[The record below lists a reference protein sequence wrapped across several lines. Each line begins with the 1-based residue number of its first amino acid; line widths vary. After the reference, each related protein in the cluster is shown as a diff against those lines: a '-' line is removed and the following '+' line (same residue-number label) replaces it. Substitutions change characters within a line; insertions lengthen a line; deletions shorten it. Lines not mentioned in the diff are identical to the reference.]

1 MPHEQMTDRQVAA
14 YLHLDVREVA
24 KLASRGK
31 LPARKSR
38 GKFVFVKS
46 DVDHWVEQQIHSLSP
61 QRLADIARGVSAH
74 HGLDAQAVLVAPM
87 IPPGGVAVPLKARTA
102 VAALRALVDLG
113 CAAGMVHDRQRLLEE
128 VRAREKLCSTA
139 VVAGAALPHPRH
151 PMPYD
156 IEASFIVVGLAAAG
170 IPFGAPDGTL
180 TRLFFLICCKDD
192 RTHLHVL
199 ARLAQMLGDVDAVG
213 EMLAATDGEQL
224 TGILHRREL
233 AVLGKG

>member
-1 MPHEQMTDRQVAA
+1 MPHEQMTERQVAA

-24 KLASRGK
+24 RLASRGK
-31 LPARKSR
+31 LPARRRR

-46 DVDHWVEQQIHSLSP
+46 EVDHWVEQQIHSLSP
-61 QRLADIARGVSAH
+61 QRLADIAQGVSAH
-74 HGLDAQAVLVAPM
+74 HGLDAHAVLVAAM
-87 IPPGGVAVPLKARTA
+87 IPSDGVAVPLKAKTA
-102 VAALRALVDLG
+102 DAALRALVDLA
-113 CAAGMVHDRQRLLEE
+113 CAAGRVHDRQRVLEE

-139 VVAGAALPHPRH
+139 VGAGAALPHPRH

-156 IEASFIVVGLAAAG
+156 IESGFIVVGLAAAG
-170 IPFGAPDGTL
+170 IPFGAPDGAL
-180 TRLFFLICCKDD
+180 TRLFFLVCCKDD

-199 ARLAQMLGDVDAVG
+199 ARLVQMLHDADAVG
-213 EMLAATDGEQL
+213 EMLAARDGEQL